1 MVQYVSV
8 ECVVWDL
15 WPKTFW
21 IMIFKIRDFC
31 KKKSTKSVLESR
43 LLKFIGISWKMF
55 HCALK
60 SFYCVLG
67 AQECV
72 IHCAQV
78 VSGGMGWLNSKE
90 SSKLKIKSKKI
101 NPLHHHKYD
110 QKFEVKNWKAQPGWT
125 ILVF

>member
-1 MVQYVSV
+1 
-8 ECVVWDL
+8 
-15 WPKTFW
+15 
-21 IMIFKIRDFC
+21 
-31 KKKSTKSVLESR
+31 
-43 LLKFIGISWKMF
+43 MF

-101 NPLHHHKYD
+101 NPDIIVHMMENLRPKI
-110 QKFEVKNWKAQPGWT
+110 EKANRDG
-125 ILVF
+125 LFSLLKR